1 MVRSFYESVLAQIDQ
16 EAKKIGLDPAL
27 TSVIKEPERQL
38 IVSIPIVTDSDDIRV
53 FTGYRVQHSSARG
66 PCKGGIRYHPQVT
79 LDEVKALA
87 TLMTLKCAV
96 AHIPFGGAKGG
107 IACDPAHLSQREIQR
122 LTKRYAAAI
131 LPIIGSKT
139 DIPAPD
145 VNTSADTMGWIMDAV
160 SMYRGQTVLD
170 IVTGKSL
177 DLGGSLGRFE
187 ATGRGVMLTT
197 LAALEKLHRDPKK
210 TSIVIQGF
218 GNVGSIAAKLLAEKG
233 CKIIGISDVSG
244 GIYNP
249 DGLDIP
255 CIYDIVYSTKPS
267 RLLQD
272 YDDESVSSVGNEEL
286 LELETDILIPAA
298 LENQITI
305 DNVDH
310 IKAQVIVEGANG
322 PVTDKAD
329 SILNEKKTIIIPDIL
344 ANSGGVIVS
353 YFEWVQGI
361 QSFFW
366 DLKEVNANLKKLILK
381 SFQEVWNMGQKE
393 ATSLRSAA
401 YMLSLKKVA
410 TSLEQRGIFP

>member
-107 IACDPAHLSQREIQR
+107 IACDPAQLSQREIQR

-131 LPIIGSKT
+131 LPIIGPKT

-197 LAALEKLHRDPKK
+197 LAALEKLHRDPKE

-218 GNVGSIAAKLLAEKG
+218 GNVGSIAAKLLSEKG

-244 GIYNP
+244 GIYDP

-255 CIYDIVYSTKPS
+255 RIYDHVYSTKPS

-272 YDDESVSSVGNEEL
+272 YDDKSVSSVGNEEL

-329 SILNEKKTIIIPDIL
+329 SILNEKKTIVIPDIL

-366 DLKEVNANLKKLILK
+366 DLQEVNANLKKLILK
-381 SFQEVWNMGQKE
+381 SFQEVWDMGQKE
-393 ATSLRSAA
+393 VTSLRSAA

-410 TSLEQRGIFP
+410 TSLDQRGIFP

>member
-16 EAKKIGLDPAL
+16 EAKKIGLDPAI

-107 IACDPAHLSQREIQR
+107 IACDPSRLSQREIQR

-160 SMYRGQTVLD
+160 SMYKGQTVLD

-255 CIYDIVYSTKPS
+255 RIYDHVYSTKPS

-272 YDDESVSSVGNEEL
+272 YDDKSVSSVGNEEL

-298 LENQITI
+298 LENQITL

-329 SILNEKKTIIIPDIL
+329 GVLNEKKTIIIPDIL

-381 SFQEVWNMGQKE
+381 SFQEVWDMGQKE

>member
-16 EAKKIGLDPAL
+16 EAKKIGLNPAL

-38 IVSIPIVTDSDDIRV
+38 IVSIPVVTDSDDIRV

-107 IACDPAHLSQREIQR
+107 IACDPAQLSQREIQR

-131 LPIIGSKT
+131 LPIIGPKT

-244 GIYNP
+244 GIYDP

-255 CIYDIVYSTKPS
+255 RIYDHVYSTKPS

-272 YDDESVSSVGNEEL
+272 YDDKSVSSVGNEEL

-310 IKAQVIVEGANG
+310 INAQVIVEGANG

-329 SILNEKKTIIIPDIL
+329 SILNEKKAIIIPDIL

-366 DLKEVNANLKKLILK
+366 DLQEVNANLKKLILK

>member
-16 EAKKIGLDPAL
+16 EAQKIGLDPAI

-107 IACDPAHLSQREIQR
+107 IACDPSQLSQREIQR

-160 SMYRGQTVLD
+160 SMYKGQTVLD
-170 IVTGKSL
+170 VVTGKSL

-255 CIYDIVYSTKPS
+255 RIYDHVYSAKPS

-272 YDDESVSSVGNEEL
+272 YDDRSVSSVGNEEL

-298 LENQITI
+298 LENQITL
-305 DNVDH
+305 DNVDR
-310 IKAQVIVEGANG
+310 IKAQIIVEGANG
-322 PVTDKAD
+322 PVTDRAD
-329 SILNEKKTIIIPDIL
+329 GVLNEKKTVVIPDIL

-381 SFQEVWNMGQKE
+381 SFQEVWDMGQKE

>member
-16 EAKKIGLDPAL
+16 EAKKIGLNPAL

-38 IVSIPIVTDSDDIRV
+38 IVSIPVVTDSDDIRV

-107 IACDPAHLSQREIQR
+107 IACDPAQLSQREIQR

-131 LPIIGSKT
+131 LPIIGPKT

-255 CIYDIVYSTKPS
+255 RIYDHVYSTKPS

-272 YDDESVSSVGNEEL
+272 YDDKSVSSVGNEEL

-329 SILNEKKTIIIPDIL
+329 SILNEKKTIVIPDIL

-366 DLKEVNANLKKLILK
+366 DLQEVNANLKKLILK
-381 SFQEVWNMGQKE
+381 SFQEVWDMGQKE
-393 ATSLRSAA
+393 VTSLRSAA

-410 TSLEQRGIFP
+410 TSLDQRGIFP

>member
-16 EAKKIGLDPAL
+16 EAKKIGLDPGI
-27 TSVIKEPERQL
+27 TSIIREPERQL
-38 IVSIPIVTDSDDIRV
+38 IVSIPVVTESDDIQV

-66 PCKGGIRYHPQVT
+66 PCKGGIRYHPLVT

-96 AHIPFGGAKGG
+96 SHIPFGGAKGG
-107 IACDPAHLSQREIQR
+107 IACDPTQLSRREIQR

-160 SMYRGQTVLD
+160 SMYKGQTVLD

-177 DLGGSLGRFE
+177 ELGGSLGRFE

-197 LAALEKLHRDPKK
+197 LAALEKLDKDPKD
-210 TSIVIQGF
+210 TSVVIQGY
-218 GNVGSIAAKLLAEKG
+218 GNVGSIAATLLAKNG
-233 CKIIGISDVSG
+233 CKIIGLSDISG

-249 DGLDIP
+249 NGLDISR
-255 CIYDIVYSTKPS
+255 INNHVYSNMRPH
-267 RLLQD
+267 LLKD
-272 YDDESVSSVGNEEL
+272 YTEKNISYLSNEKI

-298 LENQITI
+298 LENQITL
-305 DNVDH
+305 DNADS
-310 IKAQVIVEGANG
+310 IKAQLIVEGANG
-322 PVTDKAD
+322 PITDKAD
-329 SILNEKKTIIIPDIL
+329 SILNEKKIVIIPDIL

-366 DLKEVNANLKKLILK
+366 DLNEVNANLKKIILK
-381 SFQEVWNMGQKE
+381 SFQEVWNFGKQE
-393 ATSLRSAA
+393 DTSLRSAA

-410 TSLEQRGIFP
+410 TSLQQRGIFP

>member
-1 MVRSFYESVLAQIDQ
+1 
-16 EAKKIGLDPAL
+16 LDPGI

-38 IVSIPIVTDSDDIRV
+38 IVSIPVVTDSDDIRV

-66 PCKGGIRYHPQVT
+66 PCKGGIRYHPLVT
-79 LDEVKALA
+79 LDEIKALA

-107 IACDPAHLSQREIQR
+107 ITCNPAQLSQREIQR

-160 SMYRGQTVLD
+160 SMYKGQTVLD

-177 DLGGSLGRFE
+177 ELGGSLGRFE

-197 LAALEKLHRDPKK
+197 LAALEKLHRHPKD

-233 CKIIGISDVSG
+233 CKIIGITDISG

-255 CIYDIVYSTKPS
+255 RIYNHVYSTKPPC
-267 RLLQD
+267 LLQD
-272 YDDESVSSVGNEEL
+272 YDDKKVSSVTNEEL

-298 LENQITI
+298 LENQITLG
-305 DNVDH
+305 NVDH
-310 IKAQVIVEGANG
+310 IKAQLIVEGANG

-329 SILNEKKTIIIPDIL
+329 GVLNEKKIIVIPGIL

-381 SFQEVWNMGQKE
+381 SFQEVWDMGQKE

-410 TSLEQRGIFP
+410 ASLEQRGIFP

>member
-16 EAKKIGLDPAL
+16 EAKKIGLDPGI

-38 IVSIPIVTDSDDIRV
+38 IVSIPVVTDSDDIRV

-66 PCKGGIRYHPQVT
+66 PCKGGIRYHPLVT
-79 LDEVKALA
+79 LDEIKALA

-107 IACDPAHLSQREIQR
+107 ITCNPAQLSQREIQR

-160 SMYRGQTVLD
+160 SMYKGQTVLD

-177 DLGGSLGRFE
+177 ELGGSLGRFE

-197 LAALEKLHRDPKK
+197 LAALEKLHRHPKD

-233 CKIIGISDVSG
+233 CKIIGITDISG

-255 CIYDIVYSTKPS
+255 RIYNHVYSTKPPC
-267 RLLQD
+267 LLQD
-272 YDDESVSSVGNEEL
+272 YDDKKVSSVTNEEL

-298 LENQITI
+298 LENQITLG
-305 DNVDH
+305 NVDH
-310 IKAQVIVEGANG
+310 IKAQLIVEGANG

-329 SILNEKKTIIIPDIL
+329 GVLNEKKIIVIPGIL

-381 SFQEVWNMGQKE
+381 SFQEVWDMGQKE

-410 TSLEQRGIFP
+410 ASLEQRGIFP

>member
-16 EAKKIGLDPAL
+16 EAKKIGLNPAL

-38 IVSIPIVTDSDDIRV
+38 IVSIPVVTDSDDIRV

-107 IACDPAHLSQREIQR
+107 IACDPAQLSQREIQR

-131 LPIIGSKT
+131 LPIIGPKT

-255 CIYDIVYSTKPS
+255 RIYDHVYSTKPS

-272 YDDESVSSVGNEEL
+272 YDDKSVSSVGNEEL

-310 IKAQVIVEGANG
+310 INAQVIVEGANG

-329 SILNEKKTIIIPDIL
+329 SILNEKKAIIIPDIL

-366 DLKEVNANLKKLILK
+366 DLQEVNANLKKLILK

>member
-1 MVRSFYESVLAQIDQ
+1 MVRSFYESVLTQIDQ
-16 EAKKIGLDPAL
+16 EAKKIGLDQGI
-27 TSVIKEPERQL
+27 TSIIREPERQL
-38 IVSIPIVTDSDDIRV
+38 IVSIPVVTDSDDIHV

-66 PCKGGIRYHPQVT
+66 PCKGGIRYHPLVT

-107 IACDPAHLSQREIQR
+107 IACDPTQLSQREIQR

-131 LPIIGSKT
+131 LPIIGPKT

-160 SMYRGQTVLD
+160 SMYKGQTVLD

-177 DLGGSLGRFE
+177 ELGGSLGRFE
-187 ATGRGVMLTT
+187 ATGRGVMLAT
-197 LAALEKLHRDPKK
+197 LAALEKLHKDPKD
-210 TSIVIQGF
+210 TSVVIQGY
-218 GNVGSIAAKLLAEKG
+218 GNVGSVAATLLAKNG
-233 CKIIGISDVSG
+233 CKIVGVSDISG

-255 CIYDIVYSTKPS
+255 LINQHVYSNKRPN
-267 RLLQD
+267 LLKD
-272 YDDESVSSVGNEEL
+272 YDEKNISYLSNEKI
-286 LELETDILIPAA
+286 LELETDILVPAA
-298 LENQITI
+298 LENQITF
-305 DNVDH
+305 DNADS
-310 IKAQVIVEGANG
+310 IKAQLIVEGANG
-322 PVTDKAD
+322 PITDKAD
-329 SILNEKKTIIIPDIL
+329 SILNEKKIVIIPDIL

-366 DLKEVNANLKKLILK
+366 DLNEVNANLKRLILK
-381 SFQEVWNMGQKE
+381 SFQEVWDLGKKE
-393 ATSLRSAA
+393 DTSLRSAA

-410 TSLEQRGIFP
+410 TSLQQRGIFP